1 MKFSVTSTPGYAG
14 KSLVIDP
21 DREVIVVQDTTGRVL
36 GDVPWGAVIER
47 VLADD
52 GTRFAHCRAYPRANL
67 AIKVRCTTSG
77 GQTFES
83 LTGGIGGGGLFIES
97 GSPMA
102 VGSELSLE
110 FALPDRPLEKL
121 RAKARVV
128 WVRDKMERY
137 LMFPG
142 MGVQFVEIDKQA
154 QGSIVSLVDALN
166 RSRQRHAADPSRS
179 TPSSS

>member
-14 KSLVIDP
+14 KSLVIDA
-21 DREVIVVQDTTGRVL
+21 DREVIIVQDASGRVL

-52 GTRFAHCRAYPRANL
+52 GRKFAHCRAYPRANL
-67 AIKVRCTTSG
+67 AIKVRCTTSD

-97 GSPMA
+97 SAPLS

-110 FALPDRPLEKL
+110 FALPDRPLHKL
-121 RAKARVV
+121 RAKAKVV
-128 WVRDKMERY
+128 WVRNKIERQ

-142 MGVQFVEIDKQA
+142 MGVQFVEIDEQVK
-154 QGSIVSLVDALN
+154 GMIVNLVDALN
-166 RSRQRHAADPSRS
+166 RSRQRLDIG
-179 TPSSS
+179 PSSPASL